1 MSMAEQFSLLKLLV
15 QAADAYER
23 ALNPELRAGLGADL
37 RPAHYAVFRYLRP
50 GGSRVTA
57 LAEAAGMTQQS
68 MGELVTHLE
77 KNGYVE
83 RAPDPADRRAR
94 LIVFTAS
101 GRDAVALAGQ
111 HIQRI
116 EQAIEAELGTESLG
130 AVRDALARLPTA
142 IANHVDTR
150 PGGGGK

>member
-1 MSMAEQFSLLKLLV
+1 MSMAERPSLLKLLV

-23 ALNPELRAGLGADL
+23 ALHPRLRDGLGTDL
-37 RPAHYAVFRYLRP
+37 RPAHYAVFRYLAP

-77 KNGYVE
+77 KCGYV
-83 RAPDPADRRAR
+83 RRMPDPADGRAR
-94 LIVFTAS
+94 LVVTTAA
-101 GRDAVALAGQ
+101 GQDAVALAGH

-116 EQAIEAELGTESLG
+116 EQTIAAELGTESLT
-130 AVRDALARLPTA
+130 AVRDALARLPA
-142 IANHVDTR
+142 VLADHADTR
-150 PGGGGK
+150 SGEGDG

>member
-1 MSMAEQFSLLKLLV
+1 MAERSSLLKLLV

-37 RPAHYAVFRYLRP
+37 RPAHYAVFRYLAP

-94 LIVFTAS
+94 LIVLTAA
-101 GRDAVALAGQ
+101 GHGAVALAGQ

-116 EQAIEAELGTESLG
+116 EQAIAAELGAHSL
-130 AVRDALARLPTA
+130 AVVRDALARMPAA
-142 IANHVDTR
+142 IANHADT
-150 PGGGGK
+150 